1 MNGMKRL
8 LFFGSLICTVYLVSC
23 KGQDSTLPIQFFE
36 STFQQNTEDWTG
48 DYALFKTG
56 QQDTVAFNI
65 KQGTIPESTDSTT
78 RALSVAGTNKGDSL
92 FLFIKKKI
100 TGLNPALTYKVAYE
114 INIVT
119 SYPDT
124 VESSGRLIYIKAGAS
139 AEEPQKVLSGN
150 YYKVSIKKGSIAKS
164 GTEMFYLG
172 TAGNTL
178 DSVAY
183 KSIIRTNAN
192 LAVEVKPNA
201 AGEVWLCVGA
211 ETTYKGL
218 IQLYYDRIYTAVGEK
233 PIE

>member
-1 MNGMKRL
+1 MKRIV
-8 LFFGSLICTVYLVSC
+8 FFGSLIMAIYLVSC
-23 KGQDSTLPIQFFE
+23 KGQDSTLPIKFFE

-48 DYALFKTG
+48 DFALYKTG
-56 QQDTVAFNI
+56 QQDTVAFRI
-65 KQGTIPESTDSTT
+65 SQGKIPESPDSTT
-78 RALSVAGTNKGDSL
+78 RGLGVSGTNTGDSL

-114 INIVT
+114 INLVT

-124 VESSGRLIYIKAGAS
+124 VGAAGRLMYIKAGAS
-139 AEEPQKVLSGN
+139 AEEPKKVLTGN
-150 YYKVSIKKGSIAKS
+150 YYNVSIKKGPIAKS

-183 KSIIRTNAN
+183 KSIVRTNAN

-201 AGEVWLCVGA
+201 AGEIWLCVGT
-211 ETTYKGL
+211 ETIYKGL
-218 IQLYYDRIYTAVGEK
+218 VQLYYDRIYAAVGEK
-233 PIE
+233 TEQ